1 MKCTSCYIVA
11 WTTCGSDIYIYIYA
25 TVVSSVPI
33 LLGMRLCN
41 NVARCMLFYLVLAW
55 VVNPG
60 HRRDREVH
68 KDIVGSKI

>member
-1 MKCTSCYIVA
+1 MCCNEMYILLHCRLDDL
-11 WTTCGSDIYIYIYA
+11 WLGYIYA
-25 TVVSSVPI
+25 MVVSSVPI